1 MFFARHK
8 TETIKSSRAPA
19 YDVNQRC
26 VGIQCVV
33 FRESLKSFM
42 PGFGEAGLPK
52 HRKRVWALLV
62 NNLSLYFC
70 FLYVNPFSTRNA
82 RLRSRLIATCHWLLP
97 LSFLHS
103 SLVSGDQPSHLS
115 LLSSQFHCSK
125 KTRMWLMT
133 SDGDYKSTS
142 VYVTL
147 ISFNFHLKDL
157 KFLSFF
163 FQTQTEAW
171 WMLYKPTMFFLFWLD
186 IILDP
191 VSFSVS
197 PVPVSLSS
205 SFLVYV
211 SLLFSF

>member
-133 SDGDYKSTS
+133 SDGDYKSTI

-157 KFLSFF
+157 KILSFF
-163 FQTQTEAW
+163 FSNSNWGLMNVVQANHVFPV
-171 WMLYKPTMFFLFWLD
+171 LIGYHIGSCFLQCVSCACF
-186 IILDP
+186 P
-191 VSFSVS
+191 VLKFCITFV
-197 PVPVSLSS
+197 
-205 SFLVYV
+205 
-211 SLLFSF
+211 